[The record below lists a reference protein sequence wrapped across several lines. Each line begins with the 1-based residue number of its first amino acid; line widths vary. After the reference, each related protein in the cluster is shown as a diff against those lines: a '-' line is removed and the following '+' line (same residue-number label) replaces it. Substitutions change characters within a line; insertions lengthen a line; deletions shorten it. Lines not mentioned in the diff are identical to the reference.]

1 MTQPASPARTV
12 IRQQLLELDGILAQ
26 AQKDLNTVAGNER
39 VLKWK
44 AKTIPLLAEH
54 LGPQAAQRLAG
65 TSPGPSFT
73 SDLLEELSDHIE
85 VYRAFMLGLLKE
97 YESK

>member
-1 MTQPASPARTV
+1 ML
-12 IRQQLLELDGILAQ
+12 RQQLLELDGILAQ

-44 AKTIPLLAEH
+44 AGTIPLLAEH
-54 LGPQAAQRLAG
+54 LGPPAAQRLAA

-85 VYRAFMLGLLKE
+85 VYRNVLQGLLKE
-97 YESK
+97 LPT